1 MYNSKKILMVINV
14 DWLFL
19 MHRICVGKEAVQQN
33 FQVFVASKNTG
44 RSKEIES
51 AGLHF
56 VPLTI
61 LRSSVNVFSEFKLI
75 FEMFRL
81 YKKTNPEIV
90 YHVTM
95 KPVIYGSIISR
106 ILNIKTLNAISGLG
120 YNFTEGRKSITQVVM
135 AKLMQIGFNSQNV
148 ELLFENKD
156 DYHELRDLGIVSKK
170 NKISFTKGVGTDL
183 EQFKPIVREDN
194 EKVIVL
200 LPSRM
205 LWDKG
210 VKEFVEVA
218 QLLKQNYFGKVFF
231 QLCGMLDLD
240 NKKGIPES
248 YLKEI
253 EIEGYL
259 KWIGFQE
266 NMIEVYQNSD
276 IVVLPSYREGMPTVL
291 IEACAVGKPI
301 VTTDAIGCKEC
312 VEEGLNGYK
321 VSVKSVVEL
330 ADAIEKLINSPNDR
344 ERMGLYSRKKAES
357 EFDQRNFVKI
367 HMAIFESFLK

>member
-1 MYNSKKILMVINV
+1 MCI
-14 DWLFL
+14 
-19 MHRICVGKEAVQQN
+19 GKEAFQKN
-33 FQVFVASKNTG
+33 YQVFVATKNTG
-44 RSKEIES
+44 RSKEIEK

-56 VPLTI
+56 VPLTMS
-61 LRSSVNVFSEFKLI
+61 RSSVNVFSEFKLI

-106 ILNIKTLNAISGLG
+106 ILNIKVLNAISGLG
-120 YNFTEGRKSITQVVM
+120 YNFTEGRRSITQIVM
-135 AKLMQIGFNSQNV
+135 AKLMRIGFNSHNV

-156 DYHELRDLGIVSKK
+156 DYQELKDLGVVSKK

-183 EQFKPIVREDN
+183 ELFKPVFRQDN
-194 EKVIVL
+194 EKLIVL
-200 LPSRM
+200 LPTRM

-210 VKEFVEVA
+210 VKEFIEA
-218 QLLKQNYFGKVFF
+218 AELLREDYFGRVFF
-231 QLCGMLDLD
+231 QLCGMVDLD
-240 NKKGIPES
+240 NKEGIPES

-266 NMIEVYQNSD
+266 NMVAVYQNSD

-321 VSVKSVVEL
+321 VPVKSVVEL
-330 ADAIEKLINSPNDR
+330 VDAIKKLINSPQDR
-344 ERMGLYSRKKAES
+344 ERMGGYSRKKAET
-357 EFDQRNFVKI
+357 EFDQRNFVKL
-367 HMAIFESFLK
+367 HMAIFESFLNP